1 VEERFDILDE
11 HGCPTGRTDA
21 RSEVHARGYWHRA
34 FHLFI
39 CGRWSGAD
47 RAILQ
52 IRSGA
57 KDVGAGKID
66 VAVGGHFRA
75 GESLSEVVREAEEEI
90 GLRVRSE
97 DLTALWTQAAEHVQ
111 PGIVDREW
119 QEVFLLRRDAPP
131 SAYAPD
137 PGELA
142 GLIAVPLA
150 DLVAVLEGRLPRAEA
165 EGLFWEDRA
174 WRPGR
179 RAFGRADF
187 IAGDEENLL
196 RAARWASEWL
206 VTWNG

>member
-11 HGCPTGRTDA
+11 RGCPTGRTAA
-21 RSEVHARGYWHRA
+21 RSEVHARGHWHRA
-34 FHLFI
+34 FHLFL

-52 IRSGA
+52 IRAKA
-57 KDVGAGKID
+57 KDVGAGKLD

-90 GLRVRSE
+90 GLRVGSE

-111 PGIVDREW
+111 PGIIDREW
-119 QEVFLLRRDAPP
+119 QEVYLLRRDAPP

-142 GLIAVPLA
+142 GLVAVPLV
-150 DLVAVLEGRLPRAEA
+150 DLVAVLEGRLARAEA
-165 EGLFWEDRA
+165 EGLFWEEGA
-174 WRPGR
+174 FRPGR
-179 RAFGRADF
+179 RAFGRGDF
-187 IAGDEENLL
+187 IEGDEENLL

-206 VTWNG
+206 ARSG